1 LLTALLARVNREG
14 WLLTRV
20 RPLGDGRQVS
30 WAGRLV
36 DLFEDLEQQ
45 AAGLALQARDAEVAE
60 LGRAQYAEVDLLGRL
75 HATLGR
81 SVRLELRGAGRVT
94 GRLLRVGRGWVLV
107 APEVPPG
114 QEWLVNLEATLE
126 ARGLSARATVEAA
139 RGLATKV
146 SIGSALRHLAEVVSV
161 GWEPT
166 SWSWAGTA
174 GRRQVSWASCRSPR
188 SRC

>member
-1 LLTALLARVNREG
+1 
-14 WLLTRV
+14 
-20 RPLGDGRQVS
+20 VS

-81 SVRLELRGAGRVT
+81 SVSLELRGAGRVA
-94 GRLLRVGRGWVLV
+94 GRLVRVGRGWALV
-107 APEVPPG
+107 APEAPSG
-114 QEWLVNLEATLE
+114 QEWLINLEALLE

-139 RGLATKV
+139 RGVATKV
-146 SIGSALRHLAEVVSV
+146 SIGSAVRHLAEDRDPVLVVLMDGSTRRGRLARV
-161 GWEPT
+161 GADFMELGRDGATQPQEV
-166 SWSWAGTA
+166 GVLPFTA
-174 GRRQVSWASCRSPR
+174 IAVMRPC
-188 SRC
+188 